1 MGVDARGRTDAQ
13 FLKREENGAWCGRKA
28 GLPARPPGGPGPWW
42 RGGVTAGG
50 RCGRTFQPS
59 EHESGSWATFK
70 GKNEKHSSSYQ
81 VLDTQTLFWSQELG

>member
-1 MGVDARGRTDAQ
+1 MA
-13 FLKREENGAWCGRKA
+13 
-28 GLPARPPGGPGPWW
+28 
-42 RGGVTAGG
+42 AGG